1 MTFAGTAGCAGK
13 LRPMPDACKPLAGRH
28 LHFIGIGGC
37 GMSGLALVAREMGA
51 HVTGSD
57 AKKTI
62 YTDSLDRNGVTGVTI
77 GHDSAHVPDAP
88 AEVVFSSSIRPDNV
102 ERVEA
107 SRKGLGELH
116 RSGLLT
122 EFTALHETLA
132 VGGAHGKSST
142 AALLAHV
149 LTYCEQEP
157 SYVVGALL
165 RPPGVHAA
173 AGAGNV
179 LVTEA
184 DESDKSLLNYR
195 VHTAV
200 VTNVDLDHVGDGGAY
215 QDVTDV
221 AKVLGE
227 FATNA
232 NQAVV
237 SAQAAGHLRPFV
249 SDMTVVEPELLDGEP
264 MRFRLHGEEY
274 EVNQPGVHQLHNAA
288 LVVEVALRQGCVPT
302 DVQAALLAFPGLAR
316 RFELRGR
323 TPRGSR
329 VYDDYAHHPVEV
341 QAALAAARQVAGDGR
356 VLAVFQ
362 PHLFSRTEQFQSEF
376 LTALATADLAW
387 VEPIYP
393 ARENP
398 EEWVH
403 VAEQFATDVT
413 GRAPQMRMSPGRVD
427 LARQVQREVRDGD
440 VVVLIGAG
448 DVNVLAEDLVT

>member
-1 MTFAGTAGCAGK
+1 
-13 LRPMPDACKPLAGRH
+13 
-28 LHFIGIGGC
+28 
-37 GMSGLALVAREMGA
+37 MSGLALVARELGA

-62 YTDSLDRNGVTGVTI
+62 YTASLERNGVSGVSI
-77 GHDSAHVPDAP
+77 DHDVAHVPDGP
-88 AEVVFSSSIRPDNV
+88 AEVVFSSAIRLENI
-102 ERVEA
+102 ERAEA
-107 SRKGLGELH
+107 RRKGLGEVH

-122 EFTALHETLA
+122 EFTALHETVA

-149 LTYCEQEP
+149 LTGCGKDP

-173 AGAGNV
+173 AGAGGT
-179 LVTEA
+179 LVIEA
-184 DESDKSLLNYR
+184 DESDKSLLNYQ

-215 QDVTDV
+215 HDITDV

-232 NQAVV
+232 QTAIV
-237 SAQAAGHLRPFV
+237 SAQAAEHLAPFV
-249 SDMTVVEPELLDGEP
+249 SEMTVVRPEFVDGEP
-264 MRFRLHGEEY
+264 MHFRLHGEDY
-274 EVNQPGVHQLHNAA
+274 EVNQPGEHQLHNAA
-288 LVVEVALRQGCVPT
+288 LVVAVALARGCAPEGIRS
-302 DVQAALLAFPGLAR
+302 ALLSFPGLAR

-323 TPRGSR
+323 TPAGAR

-341 QAALAAARQVAGDGR
+341 AAALAAARQVAKGGR

-362 PHLFSRTEQFQSEF
+362 PHLFSRTQQFQTEF
-376 LTALATADLAW
+376 LDALATVDFAW
-387 VEPIYP
+387 VEPVYP

-398 EEWVH
+398 EEWTH
-403 VAEQFATDVT
+403 VAEQLAANVT
-413 GRAPQMRMSPGRVD
+413 GRAPQTRMSLGRAD
-427 LARQVQREVRDGD
+427 LARLLLDEATDGD
-440 VVVLIGAG
+440 VVMLIGAG
-448 DVNVLAEDLVT
+448 DVNALAEDLVS

>member
-1 MTFAGTAGCAGK
+1 
-13 LRPMPDACKPLAGRH
+13 MPDARKPLAGRR

-37 GMSGLALVAREMGA
+37 GMSGLALVARELGA

-57 AKKTI
+57 AKQTI
-62 YTDSLDRNGVTGVTI
+62 YTASLERNGVSGVSI
-77 GHDSAHVPDAP
+77 GHDVAHVPDAP
-88 AEVVFSSSIRPDNV
+88 AEVVFSSAIRPENI
-102 ERVEA
+102 ERAEA
-107 SRKGLGELH
+107 RRKGLGEVH

-122 EFTALHETLA
+122 EFTALHETVA

-149 LTYCEQEP
+149 LASCGKDP

-173 AGAGNV
+173 AGASGT
-179 LVTEA
+179 LVIEA
-184 DESDKSLLNYR
+184 DESDKSLLNYQ

-215 QDVTDV
+215 RDVTDV

-232 NQAVV
+232 KNAVV
-237 SAQAAGHLRPFV
+237 SAQAAEHLAPFV
-249 SDMTVVEPELLDGEP
+249 AEMTVVEPELIDGEP
-264 MRFRLHGEEY
+264 TRFRLHGENY

-288 LVVEVALRQGCVPT
+288 LVVE
-302 DVQAALLAFPGLAR
+302 AALARGCAPGEIRAGLLSFPGLAR

-323 TPRGSR
+323 TPAGAR

-341 QAALAAARQVAGDGR
+341 AAALGAARQVAKGSR

-362 PHLFSRTEQFQSEF
+362 PHLFSRTRQFQTEF
-376 LTALATADLAW
+376 LDALATADLAW
-387 VEPIYP
+387 VEPVYP

-398 EEWVH
+398 EEWTH
-403 VAEQFATDVT
+403 VTEQLAADVT
-413 GRAPQMRMSPGRVD
+413 ARAPQMRMSPGRTD
-427 LARQVQREVRDGD
+427 LAQLLLDEAADGD
-440 VVVLIGAG
+440 VVMLIGAG
-448 DVNVLAEDLVT
+448 DVNALAEPLVS

>member
-1 MTFAGTAGCAGK
+1 MSHV
-13 LRPMPDACKPLAGRH
+13 RESLAGRR

-37 GMSGLALVAREMGA
+37 GMSGLALVARELGA

-62 YTDSLDRNGVTGVTI
+62 YTESLERNGVAGVSI
-77 GHDSAHVPDAP
+77 GHDAANVPESP
-88 AEVVFSSSIRPDNV
+88 AEVVFSSAVRPENI
-102 ERVEA
+102 ERAEA
-107 SRKGLGELH
+107 RRKGLGELH
-116 RSGLLT
+116 RSALLT
-122 EFTALHETLA
+122 EFTALHETIA

-149 LTYCEQEP
+149 LTSCGTDP

-173 AGAGNV
+173 AGSGGA
-179 LVTEA
+179 LVIEA

-200 VTNVDLDHVGDGGAY
+200 VTNVDLDHVGDGGGY
-215 QDVTDV
+215 QDITDV

-232 NQAVV
+232 KAAIV
-237 SAQAAGHLRPFV
+237 STQAAAHLRPFV
-249 SDMTVVEPELLDGEP
+249 SDMTVVEPELIDGEP
-264 MRFRLHGEEY
+264 MRFRLQGEEY

-288 LVVEVALRQGCVPT
+288 LVVQVALARECAPA
-302 DVQAALLAFPGLAR
+302 DIRAALLAFPGLAR
-316 RFELRGR
+316 RFELRG
-323 TPRGSR
+323 TTGAGAR

-341 QAALAAARQVAGDGR
+341 AAALAAARQVVGAGR

-362 PHLFSRTEQFQSEF
+362 PHLFSRTRQFQTEF
-376 LTALATADLAW
+376 LDALSTADRVW
-387 VEPIYP
+387 VEPVYP

-398 EEWVH
+398 TEWTY
-403 VAEQFATDVT
+403 VAEQLAADVT
-413 GRAPQMRMSPGRVD
+413 GRAPRMRMSPGRAE
-427 LARQVQREVRDGD
+427 LARQLLRDATDGD
-440 VVVLIGAG
+440 VVMLIGAG
-448 DVNVLAEDLVT
+448 DVNALAEDLVR